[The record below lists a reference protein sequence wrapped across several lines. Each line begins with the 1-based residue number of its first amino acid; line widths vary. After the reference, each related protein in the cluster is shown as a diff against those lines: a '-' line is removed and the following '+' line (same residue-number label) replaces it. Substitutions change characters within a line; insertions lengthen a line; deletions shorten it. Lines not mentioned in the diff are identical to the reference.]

1 MTSRELYD
9 KLSPCKTEKV
19 MCQITDRGLNI
30 NTSDLFTRLIKDAA
44 RCNRYSS
51 DVYYSLVEID
61 DAFYYYDP
69 EKPIEPI
76 WIAFRKDGV
85 DHTSFVLSRI
95 DDDKYKIYREYF
107 ALYSVVVENDEH
119 GFVNV
124 YFNEYAV

>member
-9 KLSPCKTEKV
+9 KLSPCKSEKV
-19 MCQITDRGLNI
+19 MCQVTGHGLNI
-30 NTSDLFTRLIKDAA
+30 NTSGMFTRLIKDAA

-61 DAFYYYDP
+61 DALCSYDP
-69 EKPIEPI
+69 ENPIEPI
-76 WIAFRKDGV
+76 WVAFRKDGV